1 MVRRVDANDALLRE
15 LERLGATAADIEA
28 PSPGE
33 LTGLGARLTLLGPGR
48 RLSFAEAAGLLAV
61 TEDEMRDR
69 WRAAGM
75 PEPTG
80 PGGGFREADLVI
92 FSTTELAEAAFGEA
106 GTQQLSR
113 VVSESVARVARA
125 AGSIFR
131 SGVGNEALAADP
143 SGVELLRRND
153 ALVNGLLPGLMTVM
167 ERLLRHHLAADL
179 RPTAEVVA
187 QAGSRRGTSPSA
199 SPTSSAPRCWPTS
212 SRSPTPPTCS
222 SRSSRSR
229 TTRSAGTA

>member
-15 LERLGATAADIEA
+15 LERLGATAAEIEA
-28 PSPGE
+28 AAPGE
-33 LTGLGARLTLLGPGR
+33 LTTLGARLTLLGPGR

-75 PEPTG
+75 PEPSG

-113 VVSESVARVARA
+113 VVSESMARVARA
-125 AGSIFR
+125 RWVHLPIRRRQRGARGRPQRGRAACAATTPSSTGSCQ
-131 SGVGNEALAADP
+131 G
-143 SGVELLRRND
+143 
-153 ALVNGLLPGLMTVM
+153 
-167 ERLLRHHLAADL
+167 
-179 RPTAEVVA
+179 
-187 QAGSRRGTSPSA
+187 
-199 SPTSSAPRCWPTS
+199 
-212 SRSPTPPTCS
+212 
-222 SRSSRSR
+222 
-229 TTRSAGTA
+229 